1 MIFSDKNV
9 ARRKR
14 VILVCVSIYFKL
26 FFVCLFYTVA
36 VCRCCCCGGGGGGG
50 CYNCCHCCCSVVI
63 VVVVVVVV
71 AKFLSLVLPCG
82 SRRSST
88 LEI

>member
-1 MIFSDKNV
+1 MSRDERGSFLY
-9 ARRKR
+9 AYLH
-14 VILVCVSIYFKL
+14 ILSCSLSVCSL
-26 FFVCLFYTVA
+26 LLLLSLLMLWC
-36 VCRCCCCGGGGGGG
+36 GGGGG

-63 VVVVVVVV
+63 VVVVV

-88 LEI
+88 LEIR